1 MYPNMALRGTA
12 LPRECCKA
20 VTFQRIQK
28 GESIEGKKGMF
39 FLIHPWLCCYDSL
52 ICICF
57 KVYIFDKLRV
67 NLVQVAVILITTTWT
82 DQVWESRLITSKYL
96 RNSPFVFIN
105 LTSLSQDI
113 NIQSECVKIWNSLF
127 CTLYLISVLSLAE
140 PTVNFGNQCDLL
152 TDSDWLVLLAD
163 NWLIC
168 RNIDLDS
175 T

>member
-1 MYPNMALRGTA
+1 MHPDRDKFGRGIQYSTWSKHGGKWRDRRREKHGSPYITTTETRLSLRYKKRHAVLPTIMYPNMALRGTA
-12 LPRECCKA
+12 LLRECCKA

-82 DQVWESRLITSKYL
+82 DQVWESRTYHIKISEK
-96 RNSPFVFIN
+96 
-105 LTSLSQDI
+105 LT
-113 NIQSECVKIWNSLF
+113 
-127 CTLYLISVLSLAE
+127 
-140 PTVNFGNQCDLL
+140 
-152 TDSDWLVLLAD
+152 
-163 NWLIC
+163 IC
-168 RNIDLDS
+168 FY
-175 T
+175 